1 MNSTSAWSEL
11 SARLGF
17 GETSL
22 SFLIG
27 GGAGLL
33 VLLAIMFAARFLYL
47 CRPSEI
53 LIFSGRKHRLADGSE
68 VGSRVVF
75 GGRAWRRPLIE
86 NVQRMQMLSMPIDVQ
101 VQGAYTKVGI
111 PLKVRA
117 IALIK
122 LSSDPAV
129 VMNAVERFLGRGL
142 GDIQQVAKE
151 TLEGNLRGVLAT
163 LTPEEVNEDRLK
175 FADSLAA
182 EVEQDLSKLGL
193 HLDVLKIQH
202 VTDDANYLASI
213 GRERIAQVIRD
224 AEIAESNARN
234 EAAKEAAGAEMR
246 AKVAEADADRAILQK
261 RNELRTIAA
270 ELDGQTKSAEA
281 RAEQAGLAAQ
291 ATAEQALQAV
301 RRDLEAL
308 RLQAE
313 VVVPSEAKRE
323 ASQLDAAGQAAP
335 IAENGRASA
344 ESLRF
349 VADAW
354 KAAGPSAPDMFLIN
368 KLEEIT
374 RIVVDSV
381 GQIELG
387 PVQLVDG
394 GDGQT
399 FPRFAAAYPHAVA
412 TVLRALAQTTGVDVT
427 ALLTPV
433 GVGGASDADVRA
445 TEGGAA

>member
-1 MNSTSAWSEL
+1 MESSSLVQQISAWFSETNMAL
-11 SARLGF
+11 
-17 GETSL
+17 
-22 SFLIG
+22 LIG
-27 GGAGLL
+27 GGAAASFLFL
-33 VLLAIMFAARFLYL
+33 FMWIARFLYL

-53 LIFSGRKHRLADGSE
+53 LIFSGRKHRLPDGSV

-75 GGRAWRRPLIE
+75 GGRAWRMPIIE
-86 NVQRMQMLSMPIDVQ
+86 NVQRMQMLSMPIDVS

-117 IALIK
+117 IAVIK
-122 LSSDPAV
+122 LSSDPSV
-129 VMNAVERFLGRGL
+129 VMNAIERFLGRGM

-175 FADSLAA
+175 FADSLAG

-213 GRERIAQVIRD
+213 GREKIAHVVRD

-234 EAAKEAAGAEMR
+234 EAAKEAAAAEMR
-246 AKVAEADADRAILQK
+246 AKVAEADAERAVVQK
-261 RNELRTIAA
+261 RNELRRVVA
-270 ELDGQTKSAEA
+270 ELEGEAKSAEE
-281 RAEQAGLAAQ
+281 RAEQAGLAAR
-291 ATAEQALQAV
+291 ATAEQALQGM
-301 RRDLEAL
+301 RRELEAV

-313 VVVPSEAKRE
+313 VVVPSEINRE
-323 ASQLDAAGQAAP
+323 AAALGAAGQAAT
-335 IAENGRASA
+335 IAEDGRASA
-344 ESLRF
+344 ESLRL

-381 GQIELG
+381 GQIQLG
-387 PVQLVDG
+387 PVQLVDA

-399 FPRFAAAYPHAVA
+399 FPRFAAAYPQAVA
-412 TVLRALAQTTGVDVT
+412 TVLRALAETTGVDVT
-427 ALLTPV
+427 SLLTPV
-433 GVGGASDADVRA
+433 PLGGNGAGAPSLAPPGGVR
-445 TEGGAA
+445 